1 MRECS
6 TDGCHNVPDVDTSG
20 RHFASCRGCKF
31 GEWSGLTPPAGMVET
46 SAERM
51 AREAARE
58 ARHEAQ
64 AANDTARW
72 LERLAADPD
81 DDTTE
86 AETARSAATEAQAEA
101 ETARS
106 AATEA
111 QAEADRLTEATR
123 TSTVETL

>member
-1 MRECS
+1 
-6 TDGCHNVPDVDTSG
+6 
-20 RHFASCRGCKF
+20 
-31 GEWSGLTPPAGMVET
+31 
-46 SAERM
+46 M

-86 AETARSAATEAQAEA
+86 AEAETARSAATEAQAEA

-111 QAEADRLTEATR
+111 QADGSTWQQVCEAL
-123 TSTVETL
+123 TVEGHAPARGGAWSITQARRAVGTVDLDAQAAAAGAER

>member
-1 MRECS
+1 M
-6 TDGCHNVPDVDTSG
+6 
-20 RHFASCRGCKF
+20 
-31 GEWSGLTPPAGMVET
+31 
-46 SAERM
+46 
-51 AREAARE
+51 
-58 ARHEAQ
+58 
-64 AANDTARW
+64 

-86 AETARSAATEAQAEA
+86 AEA
-101 ETARS
+101 ETAWS